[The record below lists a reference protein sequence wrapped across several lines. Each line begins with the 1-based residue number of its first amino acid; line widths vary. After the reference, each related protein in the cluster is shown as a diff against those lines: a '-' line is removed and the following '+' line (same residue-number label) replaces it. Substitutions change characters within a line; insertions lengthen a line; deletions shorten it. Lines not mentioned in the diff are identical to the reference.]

1 MCQIRKTE
9 FWWKFGARVFL
20 LWWKYILFELRKS
33 DSICR
38 WYQIRKIEVIEQ
50 TWNKYMLKLKAGN
63 LKKEIKKYFLWL
75 LSVPAGALPGW
86 NFQNISLV
94 FSCIFGVQQYSVSQW
109 LSCEHWQV
117 LVVTRGWDRAVD
129 GSPCVCHPSYHANM
143 PNQMISRGL
152 KEAQQTFGLHSTT
165 NKTIFVV

>member
-1 MCQIRKTE
+1 
-9 FWWKFGARVFL
+9 
-20 LWWKYILFELRKS
+20 
-33 DSICR
+33 
-38 WYQIRKIEVIEQ
+38 
-50 TWNKYMLKLKAGN
+50 MLKLKAGN
-63 LKKEIKKYFLWL
+63 LKKEIKKYFLCVEIWL

-94 FSCIFGVQQYSVSQW
+94 FSCIGCPAVFRFPVTEARIGKSWW
-109 LSCEHWQV
+109 L
-117 LVVTRGWDRAVD
+117 RGGEIEPVD

-165 NKTIFVV
+165 NICKNHICCLKNDAPMS